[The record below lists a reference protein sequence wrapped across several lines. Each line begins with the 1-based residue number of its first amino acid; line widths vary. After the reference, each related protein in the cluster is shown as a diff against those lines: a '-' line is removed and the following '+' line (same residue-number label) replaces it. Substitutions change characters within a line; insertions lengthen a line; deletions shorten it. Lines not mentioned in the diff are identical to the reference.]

1 MRQPQM
7 NVDRHRTQGFTLIE
21 LLVVIAIIGVLA
33 AILIPSYTGA
43 QKKPYDAATAQC
55 HKAIFTAETVAKTE
69 TGSYIESLDALGPD
83 VREVCQDQGVRVK
96 GSEGGWPN
104 ANTASTNTIQI
115 YYGKPLYY
123 TWHPNGTGYIVTS
136 LAEGVRFNKGRW

>member
-1 MRQPQM
+1 M
-7 NVDRHRTQGFTLIE
+7 NRTPHHVQGFTLIE

-33 AILIPSYTGA
+33 ALLIPSYTGA

-96 GSEGGWPN
+96 GAEGGIPN
-104 ANTASTNTIQI
+104 ADTASTNTIQI

-123 TWHPNGTGYIVTS
+123 TWHPNGSKSYVTS
-136 LAEGVRFNKGRW
+136 IAEGQKFVPRPF